1 MTKNHNILKFSRY
14 DYAGFAGYIAYAC
27 CAMVLSIVLIPL
39 GSELHFSQSMG
50 GALHLARSIA
60 MLATMLAAALFI
72 RKAELLPRTLGI
84 ALFLI
89 GAGILLA
96 GFSGSYSFL
105 LGMILLSALGQ
116 GLYEVLITPEVRQ
129 NHQREDAGRYV
140 NITHA
145 FWPAGIVGMVLL
157 GGLALTA
164 GVSWRIILIVSGI
177 LALLPGVLFL
187 LPGKKVSVRSH
198 EDQTEKINLQNIR
211 TVLAKKRFWIFLLC
225 MFLAG
230 GAEHCLSFWV
240 PSFIKL
246 EFGQSGFFCGLGTAV
261 FAIGM
266 VLGRLCS
273 GIFGST
279 GRMRKTILL
288 SAGAGLLTGI
298 FPAMLSNLLALYA
311 VLFLLGFFT
320 GPLWPCIQNLC
331 VSEIKEHPMTILML
345 LPCIG
350 IPGCGFFTCL
360 MGIAA
365 DTFGVRSSFLLV
377 PVCYFALAGAVLLDS
392 RLHNRNSG

>member
-1 MTKNHNILKFSRY
+1 MIKDHKTLKFSRY
-14 DYAGFAGYIAYAC
+14 DYAGFSGYIAYAC

-60 MLATMLAAALFI
+60 MLLTMVAAALFI
-72 RKAELLPRTLGI
+72 RKAEWLPRTLGV

-96 GFSGSYSFL
+96 GFSASYAFL

-116 GLYEVLITPEVRQ
+116 GLFEVLITPEVRL
-129 NHQREDAGRYV
+129 NHKQEDAGRYV

-145 FWPAGIVGMVLL
+145 FWPAGVVGMVLL
-157 GGLALTA
+157 GCMALTL
-164 GVSWRIILIVSGI
+164 GVSWRLILICSGA

-187 LPGKKVSVRSH
+187 LPGR
-198 EDQTEKINLQNIR
+198 ELQPQTGQAPSEKINLQDVR
-211 TVLAKKRFWIFLLC
+211 TVLGKKRFWIFLFC

-246 EFGQSGFFCGLGTAV
+246 EFGQSGFFCGLGTAI
-261 FAIGM
+261 FAVGM
-266 VLGRLCS
+266 FLGRLYS
-273 GIFGST
+273 GIFGSAE
-279 GRMRKTILL
+279 RMRKTILF
-288 SAGAGLLTGI
+288 SAGAGLLTGL
-298 FPAMLSNLLALYA
+298 FPAVISNLPVLYA

-320 GPLWPCIQNLC
+320 GPLWPSIQNLC
-331 VSEIKEHPMTILML
+331 ISEIKEHPMTILML

-365 DTFGVRSSFLLV
+365 DVFGVRNSFLLA
-377 PVCYFALAGAVLLDS
+377 PVCFLALAGAILLDS
-392 RLHNRNSG
+392 RLHNKNSD